1 LQQQQQQQLQCCD
14 QGSVSSVTSSD
25 PEVTLAMD
33 DLTLN
38 EYIENY
44 SEHLQSSCL

>member
-1 LQQQQQQQLQCCD
+1 
-14 QGSVSSVTSSD
+14 
-25 PEVTLAMD
+25 VTLAMD